1 MTQKLLLFKDK
12 SILIAEDDV
21 ITREKIV
28 FVLKMFF
35 GKVYSAQN
43 GEVAYEI
50 YRNESPDIILCD
62 VNMPKKDG
70 IALIEQIRQDNYNI
84 PVILI
89 SSFMEKNLLN
99 DAANLSIDG
108 YLVKPVNLDKLT
120 STIDKA
126 MQRAHTNEGMLL
138 LGKELYYNSATKEL
152 YHNGVVVELG
162 NKEHN
167 LLILLINNM
176 HKTVSKLEIEQKL
189 WPLDPISDS
198 TLKKLIFRLRKKLG
212 IDIIITVKG
221 IGYRLDPLDEY
232 NH

>member
-1 MTQKLLLFKDK
+1 
-12 SILIAEDDV
+12 
-21 ITREKIV
+21 
-28 FVLKMFF
+28 MFF